1 MTGVLFLD
9 DCDARDTALIGG
21 KGAGLVE
28 MWQAGMQVPPAFI
41 VTTDAYRA
49 FIDRAG
55 IADVLPEL
63 LEGAVDGPSRAAA
76 HAQISEVFRK
86 AASVKSRVWDLV
98 ETIYDVLDAK
108 MDEHPVPVAVRS
120 SATAEDTAEASFA
133 GEYES
138 ELWIRGAKNVC
149 ASVARCWASLFNPH
163 ALAYLD
169 HVGVAPTDVAM
180 AVVVQ
185 VMVPAE
191 AAGVMMTLNPVT
203 GDRDA
208 IVIESA
214 LGLGLG
220 VVDGH
225 LTPDHFEVR
234 RDSLEVGVRMV
245 APKARQYSFDPA
257 TGRVRLFDVPA
268 DRQREPSVTDE
279 ELADIARLGI
289 QIDERLGKPMD
300 IEWAIGRNGD
310 GNRHLYLLQARPET
324 VWSRSTQELP

>member
-1 MTGVLFLD
+1 MTDVLFLD
-9 DCDARDTALIGG
+9 DCDASDTPLIGG

-28 MWQAGMQVPPAFI
+28 LWQAGMQVPPAFI

-49 FIDRAG
+49 FLERSG

-63 LEGAVDGPSRAAA
+63 LEGANDGPSREAA
-76 HAQISEVFRK
+76 HRQISEVFR
-86 AASVKSRVWDLV
+86 AAAGMKSRVWDLV
-98 ETIYDVLDAK
+98 RTVYDVLDAQ
-108 MDEHPVPVAVRS
+108 MDEHPVAVAVRS

-138 ELWIRGAKNVC
+138 ELWIRGADEVC

-203 GDRDA
+203 GARDT

-225 LTPDHFEVR
+225 LTPDHFELS
-234 RDSLEVGVRMV
+234 RDTYEVGVRMV
-245 APKARQYSFDPA
+245 VPKARQYAFDAA
-257 TGRVRLFDVPA
+257 TGRVRLFDVPTA
-268 DRQREPSVTDE
+268 RQREPSVSDD

-289 QIDERLGKPMD
+289 EIDERLGKPMD

-310 GNRHLYLLQARPET
+310 GTRRLYLLQARPET
-324 VWSRSTQELP
+324 VWSRNSEHT